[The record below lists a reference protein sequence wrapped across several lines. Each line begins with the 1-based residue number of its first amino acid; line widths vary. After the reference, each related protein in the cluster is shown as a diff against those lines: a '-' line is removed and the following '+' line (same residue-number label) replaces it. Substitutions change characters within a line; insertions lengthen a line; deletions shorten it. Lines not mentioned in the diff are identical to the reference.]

1 MSVEVPKAKNCNGFW
16 NKGKMIIS
24 LQQYNQQVL

>member
-1 MSVEVPKAKNCNGFW
+1 MSAEVPKAKKLYGFW

-24 LQQYNQQVL
+24 SQQYNQQLL